1 MIGGSTPGTQIGPAD
16 WSPGPAASFPG
27 ALGNLKRKRPPG
39 NFASNTMRR
48 MNPAGFRAKWNLKGH
63 KMVIGGFTL
72 IDDGYGLSVKEYEA
86 NWSFFLQGDD
96 AQQFRDDWA
105 AWQENRPGD
114 PFKHFLQ
121 DCEYYS
127 LMQ

>member
-1 MIGGSTPGTQIGPAD
+1 MMLI
-16 WSPGPAASFPG
+16 
-27 ALGNLKRKRPPG
+27 
-39 NFASNTMRR
+39 
-48 MNPAGFRAKWNLKGH
+48 AGFSLVDH
-63 KMVIGGFTL
+63 
-72 IDDGYGLSVKEYEA
+72 GYGLTVKEYEA

-105 AWQENRPGD
+105 AWQEHRPGD
-114 PFKHFLQ
+114 PFKHFLH